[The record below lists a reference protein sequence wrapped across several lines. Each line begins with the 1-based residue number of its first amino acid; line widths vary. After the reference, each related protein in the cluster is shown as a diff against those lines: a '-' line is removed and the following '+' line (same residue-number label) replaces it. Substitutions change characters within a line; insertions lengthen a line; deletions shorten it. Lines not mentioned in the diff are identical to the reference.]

1 MIVVL
6 GVFKLQLSTRG
17 CQTWCQRLEKAQ
29 LHRQESPVIAERNP
43 LCSYLLEA
51 SWSAANCEESKGPL
65 TVCVCVCV
73 IMSLSPCAKAQNCWQ
88 FFGAADQ
95 PLTPPD
101 IIGVSSTMLHLFL
114 SFSYK
119 VHLTANRLWM
129 MCFLLDYV
137 ITHSRLEQLESF
149 CYFKHSTIMLW
160 FCCFPLLWKGL
171 TDCMIDINNIHIYL
185 CQTFQIRSCTILS
198 KISAFTNI
206 WPWVRSHS

>member
-1 MIVVL
+1 MPATAKSTTSPTGKSCNSWKKPSVLLSSGGQLISGKLWVV
-6 GVFKLQLSTRG
+6 
-17 CQTWCQRLEKAQ
+17 
-29 LHRQESPVIAERNP
+29 
-43 LCSYLLEA
+43 
-51 SWSAANCEESKGPL
+51 KGPTHCLCVCLCDNEPESLCKGTELL
-65 TVCVCVCV
+65 TVFW
-73 IMSLSPCAKAQNCWQ
+73 SSWP
-88 FFGAADQ
+88 
-95 PLTPPD
+95 TSHPPD